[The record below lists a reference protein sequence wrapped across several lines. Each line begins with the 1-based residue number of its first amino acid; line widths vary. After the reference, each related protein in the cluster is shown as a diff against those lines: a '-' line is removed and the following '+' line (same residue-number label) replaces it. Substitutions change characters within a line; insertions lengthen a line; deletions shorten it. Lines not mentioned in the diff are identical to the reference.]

1 MTAWLVMSSASPS
14 DLAVTFRSVPRRLR
28 EAQGDVPA
36 DLVAPH
42 TRSIQGHLSEAGRLL
57 HTGSDPV
64 QIAEAIAGVPADS
77 WDETVLDRLRTIALE
92 LGTDLRAI
100 AAANPDAD

>member
-1 MTAWLVMSSASPS
+1 MSSASPS
-14 DLAVTFRSVPRRLR
+14 DLAVTFRSVPRRMR

-42 TRSIQGHLSEAGRLL
+42 TRSIQDHLSEAGRLL
-57 HTGSDPV
+57 RSGSDPA
-64 QIAEAIAGVPADS
+64 QIADAITGVRPNS
-77 WDETVLDRLRTIALE
+77 WDEAVLARLRTIALE

>member
-1 MTAWLVMSSASPS
+1 M
-14 DLAVTFRSVPRRLR
+14 R

-42 TRSIQGHLSEAGRLL
+42 TRSIQDHLSEAGRLL
-57 HTGSDPV
+57 RSGSDPA
-64 QIAEAIAGVPADS
+64 QIADAITGVRPNS
-77 WDETVLDRLRTIALE
+77 WDEAVLARLRTIALE